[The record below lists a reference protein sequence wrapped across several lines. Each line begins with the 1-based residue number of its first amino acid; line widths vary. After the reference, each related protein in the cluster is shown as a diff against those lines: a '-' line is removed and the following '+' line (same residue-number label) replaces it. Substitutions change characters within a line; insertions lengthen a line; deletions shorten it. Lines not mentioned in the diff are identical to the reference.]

1 MRACLLE
8 AFPRKALLDI
18 VRRISLMT
26 DNVAPTSLGFIL
38 CTRAMVVIKN
48 YRGVSVRATHMSN
61 VQSAYFSL
69 CGDLWPSELV
79 KQPSSINDIPQV
91 CSGECRKHTLRAE
104 LD

>member
-8 AFPRKALLDI
+8 AFPRKAFLDI

-26 DNVAPTSLGFIL
+26 DTVAPTSLGFIP
-38 CTRAMVVIKN
+38 CTRAMVTMKN
-48 YRGVSVRATHMSN
+48 YRGIGVSATHISN

-69 CGDLWPSELV
+69 CGTLWPSELV
-79 KQPSSINDIPQV
+79 KQPSSINDIPQA
-91 CSGECRKHTLRAE
+91 CSGECRKHTLRDE